1 MRAVQRILQTAVL
14 GLLLT
19 LNASARTGGGWVEDR
34 GTGTVIHVKIF
45 ELPDPTRTDASTRSE
60 AAIVRAFVKAFP
72 TLFAERH
79 AARAKADPVRYGRH
93 NWDDVRVELF
103 QATGAEFI
111 EAKLAERAERHKR
124 QGGQRYVLEP
134 NVKEGKGGLR
144 DLHLLF
150 DEQATQ
156 ILGTTD
162 LIAERVR
169 KNGAATLRSIGD
181 VSRRQSIKDDDA
193 TSVTADAMVRT
204 LAEDNRTL
212 LVQLKDVK
220 AAAEAEGDI
229 ATSGLVDA
237 WADETQQRIWFLEAT
252 AGY

>member
-1 MRAVQRILQTAVL
+1 MPDNHNQPAVADA
-14 GLLLT
+14 
-19 LNASARTGGGWVEDR
+19 LNALLADSFALYLKTKNYHW
-34 GTGTVIHVKIF
+34 HV
-45 ELPDPTRTDASTRSE
+45 
-60 AAIVRAFVKAFP
+60 
-72 TLFAERH
+72 
-79 AARAKADPVRYGRH
+79 
-93 NWDDVRVELF
+93 
-103 QATGAEFI
+103 
-111 EAKLAERAERHKR
+111 
-124 QGGQRYVLEP
+124 QGPHFRE
-134 NVKEGKGGLR
+134 
-144 DLHLLF
+144 LHLLF

-156 ILGTTD
+156 ILGITD

-212 LVQLKDVK
+212 LAQLKDVK

>member
-1 MRAVQRILQTAVL
+1 MPDNHNQPAVADA
-14 GLLLT
+14 
-19 LNASARTGGGWVEDR
+19 LNALLADSFALYLKTKNYHW
-34 GTGTVIHVKIF
+34 HV
-45 ELPDPTRTDASTRSE
+45 
-60 AAIVRAFVKAFP
+60 
-72 TLFAERH
+72 
-79 AARAKADPVRYGRH
+79 
-93 NWDDVRVELF
+93 
-103 QATGAEFI
+103 
-111 EAKLAERAERHKR
+111 
-124 QGGQRYVLEP
+124 QGPHFRE
-134 NVKEGKGGLR
+134 
-144 DLHLLF
+144 LHLLF

-212 LVQLKDVK
+212 LAQLKEVK

>member
-1 MRAVQRILQTAVL
+1 MPDNHNQPAVADA
-14 GLLLT
+14 
-19 LNASARTGGGWVEDR
+19 LNALLADSFALYLKTKNYHW
-34 GTGTVIHVKIF
+34 HV
-45 ELPDPTRTDASTRSE
+45 
-60 AAIVRAFVKAFP
+60 
-72 TLFAERH
+72 
-79 AARAKADPVRYGRH
+79 
-93 NWDDVRVELF
+93 
-103 QATGAEFI
+103 
-111 EAKLAERAERHKR
+111 
-124 QGGQRYVLEP
+124 QGPHFRE
-134 NVKEGKGGLR
+134 
-144 DLHLLF
+144 LHLLF

>member
-1 MRAVQRILQTAVL
+1 MPDNHNQPAVADA
-14 GLLLT
+14 
-19 LNASARTGGGWVEDR
+19 LNALLADSFALYLKTKNYHW
-34 GTGTVIHVKIF
+34 HVQGPHF
-45 ELPDPTRTDASTRSE
+45 R
-60 AAIVRAFVKAFP
+60 
-72 TLFAERH
+72 ER
-79 AARAKADPVRYGRH
+79 
-93 NWDDVRVELF
+93 
-103 QATGAEFI
+103 
-111 EAKLAERAERHKR
+111 
-124 QGGQRYVLEP
+124 
-134 NVKEGKGGLR
+134 
-144 DLHLLF
+144 HLLF

-212 LVQLKDVK
+212 LAQLKDVK